1 MRLQELKEDKDKEI
15 NEVRTQYNSIKE
27 EIRSYERILPTL
39 TFLQENG
46 LTIQQIP
53 AYEDI
58 FTNLKEKILQ
68 LEQLNNKFDAFRQKK
83 EEEIEGYR
91 QNE

>member
-46 LTIQQIP
+46 LTIHQIP

-83 EEEIEGYR
+83 DEEIEGYR